1 MSQSDKMTPYRSQMP
16 TIAKLE
22 ERVAELTE
30 ENRRLSKRVRRLEST
45 EVTLFAM
52 AIGMCLARWL

>member
-1 MSQSDKMTPYRSQMP
+1 MSDSDDMTPYRSQTP

-22 ERVAELTE
+22 ERVAELTR